1 MEKYYSASPKS
12 DAKPIPLL
20 VPVVNADFIF
30 LCISVVVQRS
40 SDQNGVVYDLVKVIL
55 TDIFPDSA
63 QRSGRN
69 TQI

>member
-40 SDQNGVVYDLVKVIL
+40 SDQKWSRLRFGKSDSNGY
-55 TDIFPDSA
+55 FS
-63 QRSGRN
+63 
-69 TQI
+69 